1 MESKYDTV
9 ISNKRIYDYYKKNTG
24 INIETMNLIL
34 LDFIEQLSTDMT
46 TLLQNTFQGQIMAEV
61 KDMKQQITSLQESL
75 FTKIIKTNDEF
86 IEKTKMVISISTND
100 NKEHITQ
107 LLNKNTD
114 LFIERLNLIIPKGN
128 DDINKKIQ
136 EQLSFVHKSLQVDIQ
151 QYLTKNDAPLNE
163 FISSFDSKL
172 STIQQPLFSFIT
184 NQGQI
189 ITDVKDIKHSV
200 SILQDSINNT
210 LQENNRNFLDT
221 TKLVISSINHENTEK
236 ITSLLNSNTE
246 NYIERIRTSLPVM
259 HEEISKK
266 IQEHLSMS
274 QKTIQCDLQQYLIT
288 HSETNLQ
295 DFLLSFDSKLA
306 LIQQP
311 LFNLIH
317 SNQDHITTKLGSVK
331 EDMALSKSTSDKL
344 YTEMGEYL
352 NKYKVSSQFKGAC
365 SEKDLERILIDMF
378 PEDEIINTTG
388 ETASGD
394 FILKRNNEDY
404 IMFETKSYQ
413 TNVDTKETDKFMRD
427 VSNKK
432 LHSIMMSQYTGIVG
446 KKPYTI
452 EINDYG
458 CILIYLH
465 HVNFSQDKIK
475 QAVYIIDNLSPKI
488 KKITQEEIENGII
501 IDKDILN
508 KINSEFILFL
518 EKKEK
523 LKDFLKEQHKS
534 ACVQIDGLDMPDLSK
549 FLDEKSGMSKKMK
562 MYCHCG
568 YGCDNSKQ
576 LSNHKRSKHPND
588 KKQEEQVN
596 IVVNMKHDIDEV
608 LPEMNEFKNMN
619 MAQLKEECKKRD
631 LNVSKKKRD
640 EIIQLLTKND

>member
-100 NKEHITQ
+100 NKEHISQ

-151 QYLTKNDAPLNE
+151 QYITKNDSPLNE

-331 EDMALSKSTSDKL
+331 EDMALSKSSSERL
-344 YTEMGEYL
+344 YSEMSEYL
-352 NKYKVSSQFKGAC
+352 NKFKVSSQFKGAC
-365 SEKDLERILIDMF
+365 SEKELHKLLSDMYTT
-378 PEDEIINTTG
+378 DEIINTTG

-394 FILKRNNEDY
+394 FIMKRNDEEY
-404 IMFETKSYQ
+404 IMFENKMYEN
-413 TNVDTKETDKFMRD
+413 NVDKKEVEKFLRD
-427 VSNKK
+427 SKEK
-432 LHSIMMSQYTGIVG
+432 GLHSIMISQYSGIVG
-446 KKPYTI
+446 KPNYHIDIT
-452 EINDYG
+452 DTG
-458 CILIYLH
+458 MVLVYLH
-465 HVNFSQDKIK
+465 HVNYSCEIIKI
-475 QAVYIIDNLSPKI
+475 AVDIIDNLSPKLKNITKQEMLDGFVI
-488 KKITQEEIENGII
+488 KKELL
-501 IDKDILN
+501 D
-508 KINSEFILFL
+508 KINLQMNTFL
-518 EKKEK
+518 MNKKK
-523 LKDFLKEQHKS
+523 MSTMIKEQQK
-534 ACVQIDGLDMPDLSK
+534 CLLEQLDLFDLPDLSI
-549 FLDEKSGMSKKMK
+549 FLSDKYLTNMMDFCCGICGEGFKSKSSLAAHKKVHDKDNVTDIYKMSMT
-562 MYCHCG
+562 
-568 YGCDNSKQ
+568 
-576 LSNHKRSKHPND
+576 
-588 KKQEEQVN
+588 
-596 IVVNMKHDIDEV
+596 
-608 LPEMNEFKNMN
+608 
-619 MAQLKEECKKRD
+619 QLKEECKKRD
-631 LNVSKKKRD
+631 LNVSKMKRD

>member
-1 MESKYDTV
+1 MENNYET
-9 ISNKRIYDYYKKNTG
+9 IINNKRIYEYYKKNTG
-24 INIETMNLIL
+24 INIETMNIIL

-46 TLLQNTFQGQIMAEV
+46 ALLQNTFQGQLMSEV

-86 IEKTKMVISISTND
+86 IEKTKLVISVSTND
-100 NKEHITQ
+100 NKEHISH

-114 LFIERLNLIIPKGN
+114 TFIERLNLIIPKGN

-136 EQLSFVHKSLQVDIQ
+136 EQLAFVHKSLQVDIQ
-151 QYLTKNDAPLNE
+151 QYLSKNDAPLNE

-189 ITDVKDIKHSV
+189 ITDVRDIKHSV

-259 HEEISKK
+259 HEELSKK

-295 DFLLSFDSKLA
+295 DFLLSFDSKLS

-317 SNQDHITTKLGSVK
+317 SNQDHITTKLSLVK

-344 YTEMGEYL
+344 YTEMSEYL

-365 SEKDLERILIDMF
+365 SEKDLERVLIDMF

-394 FILKRNNEDY
+394 FILRRNNNDY

-452 EINDYG
+452 EINEYG

-465 HVNFSQDKIK
+465 HVNFSHDKIK
-475 QAVYIIDNLSPKI
+475 QAVQIIDNMSPKI
-488 KKITQEEIENGII
+488 KKITEEEIENGII

-508 KINSEFILFL
+508 KINSEFIVFL

-523 LKDFLKEQHKS
+523 LKEFLKEQHKS
-534 ACVQIDGLDMPDLSK
+534 ACIQIDSLDMPDLSK
-549 FLDEKSGMSKKMK
+549 FLDDKSGISKKMK
-562 MYCHCG
+562 IYCHCG
-568 YGCDNSKQ
+568 FGCDNAKQ
-576 LSNHKRSKHPND
+576 LSNHKRSKHPNE
-588 KKQEEQVN
+588 KKQEEPVN
-596 IVVNMKHDIDEV
+596 IVVNMKQDVDEV
-608 LPEMNEFKNMN
+608 LPEINEFNNMN
-619 MAQLKEECKKRD
+619 MSQLKEECKKRD

-640 EIIQLLTKND
+640 EIIYLLRNHN

>member
-1 MESKYDTV
+1 MENNYVT
-9 ISNKRIYDYYKKNTG
+9 IINNKRIYEYYKKNTG

-46 TLLQNTFQGQIMAEV
+46 ALLQNTFQGQIMSEV

-86 IEKTKMVISISTND
+86 IEKTKLVISVSTND
-100 NKEHITQ
+100 NKEHISY

-114 LFIERLNLIIPKGN
+114 TFIERLNLIIPKGN

-236 ITSLLNSNTE
+236 ITSLLNNNTE
-246 NYIERIRTSLPVM
+246 NYIERIRTSLPIM
-259 HEEISKK
+259 HEELSKK
-266 IQEHLSMS
+266 IQDHLNMS
-274 QKTIQCDLQQYLIT
+274 QKTIQCDLQQYLLT

-295 DFLLSFDSKLA
+295 DFLSSFDSKLS

-317 SNQDHITTKLGSVK
+317 SNQEHITTKIGSVK
-331 EDMALSKSTSDKL
+331 EDMVLSKSTSEKL
-344 YTEMGEYL
+344 YSEMSEYL

-365 SEKDLERILIDMF
+365 SEKDLERLLIDMF

-394 FILKRNNEDY
+394 FILRRNNNDY

-452 EINDYG
+452 EINEYG

-475 QAVYIIDNLSPKI
+475 QAVQIIDNMSPKI
-488 KKITQEEIENGII
+488 KKITEEEIENGII
-501 IDKDILN
+501 IDKDILTR
-508 KINSEFILFL
+508 INSEFIVFL

-523 LKDFLKEQHKS
+523 LKEFLKEQHKS
-534 ACVQIDGLDMPDLSK
+534 ACIQIDSLDMPDLSK
-549 FLDEKSGMSKKMK
+549 FLDDKSGISKKMK

-568 YGCDNSKQ
+568 FGCDNPKQ
-576 LSNHKRSKHPND
+576 LSNHKRSKHANEQ
-588 KKQEEQVN
+588 KKEEKVN
-596 IVVNMKHDIDEV
+596 TVVNMKEMVDEV
-608 LPEMNEFKNMN
+608 LPQINEYNNMN
-619 MAQLKEECKKRD
+619 MAQLKEECKKRQ
-631 LNVSKKKRD
+631 LNISKKKRD
-640 EIIQLLTKND
+640 EIIQLLTSNY